1 MLQKWDRR
9 ASTNDLHQ
17 SSHDTIRLPK
27 LGGEGGNYLQLM
39 SWITDPMTSI
49 TEDKTT
55 LFALVTSP
63 IFHNLLWLHTS
74 AKTNWAS
81 FKLNSL
87 RYVLVW
93 KSLKCS
99 MFHFSSGVWL
109 QTIQTHLHLRPIMPP
124 CIYCG
129 NSPILTGTV
138 IMKTGTSSIVHSL
151 YSGLEQ
157 TEIMI
162 CIFVAKLLY
171 CSRCPRGRR
180 PIQ

>member
-1 MLQKWDRR
+1 MEVQIHERCCKNETDERQQM
-9 ASTNDLHQ
+9 TLHQ
-17 SSHDTIRLPK
+17 SLHDTIRLPK

-81 FKLNSL
+81 FKLNIL

-99 MFHFSSGVWL
+99 MFHFSAGVWL

-129 NSPILTGTV
+129 NSPKHYI
-138 IMKTGTSSIVHSL
+138 KRN
-151 YSGLEQ
+151 YDNEDRN
-157 TEIMI
+157 
-162 CIFVAKLLY
+162 IFY
-171 CSRCPRGRR
+171 CT
-180 PIQ
+180 